1 MLMLVAVCACSAP
14 SLHQDIQYGSYSAL
28 RKHLDEGLS
37 MLERNASGLTPLHA
51 ALASGKPRM
60 ALDLIRH
67 GADIDART
75 PKGFTALT
83 LAIRGDHREVID
95 LLLERKAV
103 IEFQSTG
110 PSPLFETIVANN
122 GDVFDRMIRAGAKV
136 DRRDDDGRSALH
148 YAADY
153 GRLRMAERLLA
164 LGADINAALPDGS
177 TPLHLALSDTGALK
191 YRVARNPALA
201 DLLYERGAV
210 VTVAKDEELG
220 GYSTALVY
228 RFAARKEHAKRNTD
242 RAAEFVREAKSALLA
257 AQASLGERADMH
269 ARKATVT
276 TLSNVALLLLGQASA
291 NLQARTSLSGTG
303 SQTVLL
309 GSTASSEQ
317 LRDVYRNVANW
328 CGQEAQR
335 LAVIHECVIAD
346 PRGDRAC
353 FPEPLN

>member
-28 RKHLDEGLS
+28 SKHLEEGVS
-37 MLERNASGLTPLHA
+37 MVERNASGLTPLHA

-95 LLLERKAV
+95 LLLERRAV

-110 PSPLFETIVANN
+110 PSPLFEAIVANN
-122 GDVFDRMIRAGAKV
+122 GDVFDRLIRAGAKV
-136 DRRDDDGRSALH
+136 DRRDDDGRTALH

-153 GRLRMAERLLA
+153 GRLPMAERLLA
-164 LGADINAALPDGS
+164 LGADINAALPDGR

-228 RFAARKEHAKRNTD
+228 RFAARKEHAKRNTA
-242 RAAEFVREAKSALLA
+242 RASEFVQEAKSALLA
-257 AQASLGERADMH
+257 AQGSLGERADIH
-269 ARKATVT
+269 ARKATVA
-276 TLSNVALLLLGQASA
+276 TLSNVALFLLGQASA

-303 SQTVLL
+303 SQTVFL

-335 LAVIHECVIAD
+335 LAIIHECVIAD
-346 PRGDRAC
+346 SRGDRAC
-353 FPEPLN
+353 FSEPLN